1 MAYGLTIGTDTL
13 PPYLGPMRS
22 AGSLIGPVVN
32 RISNGRAEIG
42 GTTYD
47 FERNQDGM
55 HTRHCGAA
63 GTQNKLWEIAEV
75 SDTSVTLELGL
86 PDGEGGFPGNRAV
99 AARFSLLAGGVLEL
113 RVAMTTDRDTIVNF
127 ANHSFWNLDGTDTY
141 AGHQLQVAA
150 DRRCLADDRALVT
163 GEVVDVD
170 GSFFDFRTARPL
182 SPGQDP
188 LIDTN
193 LCVAD
198 QRRSLSEVLTLTGTS
213 GVSMTL
219 STTEPGVQIYDGE
232 RFDNGGVPGHDGQ
245 KNLPYCGLAIE
256 AQGWPDAPNHRH
268 FPSIALA
275 AGHAYE
281 QVTQFRFARG

>member
-1 MAYGLTIGTDTL
+1 M
-13 PPYLGPMRS
+13 
-22 AGSLIGPVVN
+22 
-32 RISNGRAEIG
+32 
-42 GTTYD
+42 
-47 FERNQDGM
+47 
-55 HTRHCGAA
+55 
-63 GTQNKLWEIAEV
+63 
-75 SDTSVTLELGL
+75 
-86 PDGEGGFPGNRAV
+86 
-99 AARFSLLAGGVLEL
+99 
-113 RVAMTTDRDTIVNF
+113 
-127 ANHSFWNLDGTDTY
+127 
-141 AGHQLQVAA
+141 
-150 DRRCLADDRALVT
+150 
-163 GEVVDVD
+163 VDVD